1 MSITL
6 FTPGR
11 AVAGRNGS
19 FGRLLV
25 SSSLRRLGIGSSL
38 GCLFIGSSLAVALG
52 GCSGSDS
59 SDDTIAGVPSDEAPP
74 STSMMPSTPA
84 EAAPSTPG
92 STDED
97 GPNVT
102 DIDESTAPGGQSPS
116 ENGPAS
122 DADEAASM
130 STALPSDAVPDT
142 DLCASVADWD
152 PAWVQFEE
160 EVLLLVNEFRAQ
172 PADCGVEGQF
182 EPAAP
187 LSMNPILRCSARL
200 HSLDMYERDYFDHD
214 TPDGVDPFERMAEVG
229 FVGSGGGENIALGQ
243 RSPEEVMAAWMD
255 SDGHCANVMRAAFD
269 TIGVGYHPGAGT
281 RGGSSNYWTQNFGAP
296 SRMRGGNR

>member
-6 FTPGR
+6 FN
-11 AVAGRNGS
+11 AGQGN
-19 FGRLLV
+19 V
-25 SSSLRRLGIGSSL
+25 RRS
-38 GCLFIGSSLAVALG
+38 LFIGSSLVLALVA
-52 GCSGSDS
+52 CSGSDS
-59 SDDTIAGVPSDEAPP
+59 SDDTVTAAPDDEAA
-74 STSMMPSTPA
+74 SLMPSTPA
-84 EAAPSTPG
+84 AMPAGDDSAPSAG
-92 STDED
+92 GTDED

-102 DIDESTAPGGQSPS
+102 GIDESTAPDGEGSSDEAAP
-116 ENGPAS
+116 EG
-122 DADEAASM
+122 DADGEAASM
-130 STALPSDAVPDT
+130 SPTADAVPVT
-142 DLCASVADWD
+142 DLCATVSDWD

-182 EPAAP
+182 EAAAP
-187 LSMNPILRCSARL
+187 LTMNPILRCSARL
-200 HSLDMYERDYFDHD
+200 HSLDMFERDYFDHD
-214 TPDGVDPFERMAEVG
+214 TPDGVDPFERMAEAG

-281 RGGSSNYWTQNFGAP
+281 RGASNNYWTQNFGAP
-296 SRMRGGNR
+296 PFMRGGNRR